1 MPGDG
6 TIDMHTVAVETD
18 LEKLNRLQRIW
29 VVYQQKLGETVFSV

>member
-1 MPGDG
+1 MSPLP
-6 TIDMHTVAVETD
+6 AEAD